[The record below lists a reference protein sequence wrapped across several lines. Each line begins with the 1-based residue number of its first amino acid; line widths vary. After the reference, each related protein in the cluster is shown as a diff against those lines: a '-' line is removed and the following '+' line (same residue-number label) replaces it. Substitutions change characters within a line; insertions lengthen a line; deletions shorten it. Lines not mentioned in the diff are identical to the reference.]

1 MTRQELCAAL
11 DAQLA
16 AAQEQV
22 CVLAVPLAGG
32 VPLYERGAGR
42 RAVSASTIKV
52 FILLAAL
59 DEVRRGRLALDTPV
73 SVTAE
78 DILPD
83 TGVFVDGPGMHP
95 LEELLVW
102 MIVLSDNTATNVLI
116 GLLGAECINAA
127 ACSVGTKNTVLEHKV
142 LDWDAVSA
150 GRNNYTSAEDLLR
163 VFRALYDETVLT
175 PELCALA
182 RSILRRQ
189 RDTRMLTRYI
199 WQDVPCA
206 HKTGG
211 LDRLSHDAGVFELPG
226 RPYFIAVLIWDA
238 PDIDGD
244 EPLAGRVSK
253 LVFDYYS
260 QEDTQ

>member
-73 SVTAE
+73 AVTAE

-127 ACSVGTKNTVLEHKV
+127 ACSVGTKKTLCWNAKCWIGMQYQPGAIIIPARRTCCACSVRGMPKQCSRRSFAR
-142 LDWDAVSA
+142 WRARSCAVSA
-150 GRNNYTSAEDLLR
+150 IRGCSPVTFGRTCPVPTRR
-163 VFRALYDETVLT
+163 VAWTV
-175 PELCALA
+175 
-182 RSILRRQ
+182 
-189 RDTRMLTRYI
+189 
-199 WQDVPCA
+199 
-206 HKTGG
+206 
-211 LDRLSHDAGVFELPG
+211 
-226 RPYFIAVLIWDA
+226 
-238 PDIDGD
+238 
-244 EPLAGRVSK
+244 
-253 LVFDYYS
+253 
-260 QEDTQ
+260 

>member
-73 SVTAE
+73 AVTAE

-127 ACSVGTKNTVLEHKV
+127 ACSVGTKNTVLERKM

-163 VFRALYDETVLT
+163 VFRALYAETVLT

-189 RDTRMLTRYI
+189 R
-199 WQDVPCA
+199 
-206 HKTGG
+206 
-211 LDRLSHDAGVFELPG
+211 HDAGVFELPG

>member
-116 GLLGAECINAA
+116 GA
-127 ACSVGTKNTVLEHKV
+127 
-142 LDWDAVSA
+142 A
-150 GRNNYTSAEDLLR
+150 GRRMYKCGGMQRWDEKHCAGTQNAGLGCSIS
-163 VFRALYDETVLT
+163 RA
-175 PELCALA
+175 
-182 RSILRRQ
+182 Q
-189 RDTRMLTRYI
+189 
-199 WQDVPCA
+199 
-206 HKTGG
+206 
-211 LDRLSHDAGVFELPG
+211 
-226 RPYFIAVLIWDA
+226 
-238 PDIDGD
+238 
-244 EPLAGRVSK
+244 
-253 LVFDYYS
+253 
-260 QEDTQ
+260 

>member
-1 MTRQELCAAL
+1 MSEPSAL
-11 DAQLA
+11 IFNI
-16 AAQEQV
+16 V
-22 CVLAVPLAGG
+22 HG
-32 VPLYERGAGR
+32 
-42 RAVSASTIKV
+42 S
-52 FILLAAL
+52 
-59 DEVRRGRLALDTPV
+59 
-73 SVTAE
+73 
-78 DILPD
+78 
-83 TGVFVDGPGMHP
+83 FVDGPGMHP

-127 ACSVGTKNTVLEHKV
+127 ACSVGTKNTVLERKM

-163 VFRALYDETVLT
+163 VFRALYAETVLT

-238 PDIDGD
+238 PDIDGKI
-244 EPLAGRVSK
+244 GR
-253 LVFDYYS
+253 LY
-260 QEDTQ
+260 

>member
-1 MTRQELCAAL
+1 MTQQKLCAAL

-16 AAQEQV
+16 AAQGQV
-22 CVLAVPLAGG
+22 CVLAAPLDGG
-32 VPLYERGAGR
+32 ATLYERGAGR
-42 RAVSASTIKV
+42 RAISASTIKV

-59 DEVRRGRLALDTPV
+59 DEVRLGRLALDAPV
-73 SVTAE
+73 AVTAA

-83 TGVFVDGPGMHP
+83 TRVFVDGPGMHP

-116 GLLGAECINAA
+116 GLLGMDRVNAA
-127 ACSVGTKNTVLEHKV
+127 AQSVGAQSTLLERKM
-142 LDWDAVSA
+142 LDWDAVAA
-150 GRNNYTSAEDLLR
+150 GRNNYTSAADLLC
-163 VFRALYDETVLT
+163 VFRALYGETVLT

-189 RDTRMLTRYI
+189 RDTGMLMRYI

-211 LDRLSHDAGVFELPG
+211 LDHLCHDAGVFEFPG
-226 RPYFIAVLIWDA
+226 KPYFIAVLIWDA
-238 PDIDGD
+238 PDIEGD
-244 EPLAGRVSK
+244 EPLAGRISK
-253 LVFDYYS
+253 LIFDYYS
-260 QEDTQ
+260 GEDAQ

>member
-127 ACSVGTKNTVLEHKV
+127 ACSVGTKNTVLERKM

-150 GRNNYTSAEDLLR
+150 GRNNYTSACSVR
-163 VFRALYDETVLT
+163 CMTKQCSRQSFARWR
-175 PELCALA
+175 A
-182 RSILRRQ
+182 RSCAVNAIRGCSPVTFGRTCPVPTRRVAW
-189 RDTRMLTRYI
+189 T
-199 WQDVPCA
+199 V
-206 HKTGG
+206 
-211 LDRLSHDAGVFELPG
+211 
-226 RPYFIAVLIWDA
+226 
-238 PDIDGD
+238 
-244 EPLAGRVSK
+244 
-253 LVFDYYS
+253 
-260 QEDTQ
+260 

>member
-1 MTRQELCAAL
+1 MNMTRQELCAAL

-73 SVTAE
+73 AVTAE

-127 ACSVGTKNTVLEHKV
+127 ACSVGTMPACWMAPPYKSSFSVSVVLPASGCEMIANV
-142 LDWDAVSA
+142 RRL
-150 GRNNYTSAEDLLR
+150 
-163 VFRALYDETVLT
+163 
-175 PELCALA
+175 
-182 RSILRRQ
+182 SICSIKFSTKILQ
-189 RDTRMLTRYI
+189 TRY
-199 WQDVPCA
+199 PC
-206 HKTGG
+206 
-211 LDRLSHDAGVFELPG
+211 
-226 RPYFIAVLIWDA
+226 
-238 PDIDGD
+238 
-244 EPLAGRVSK
+244 
-253 LVFDYYS
+253 
-260 QEDTQ
+260 

>member
-73 SVTAE
+73 AVTAE

-116 GLLGAECINAA
+116 GLLLLIYPPAGCQSDESTYCQ
-127 ACSVGTKNTVLEHKV
+127 KN
-142 LDWDAVSA
+142 
-150 GRNNYTSAEDLLR
+150 
-163 VFRALYDETVLT
+163 
-175 PELCALA
+175 
-182 RSILRRQ
+182 I
-189 RDTRMLTRYI
+189 
-199 WQDVPCA
+199 
-206 HKTGG
+206 
-211 LDRLSHDAGVFELPG
+211 DRLSQRADMAKTVEIQILQAS
-226 RPYFIAVLIWDA
+226 RPPV
-238 PDIDGD
+238 
-244 EPLAGRVSK
+244 
-253 LVFDYYS
+253 
-260 QEDTQ
+260 QQ

>member
-73 SVTAE
+73 AVTAE

-127 ACSVGTKNTVLEHKV
+127 ACSVGTKNTVLERKM

-150 GRNNYTSAEDLLR
+150 GRNNYTSAEDLLPVR
-163 VFRALYDETVLT
+163 CMPKQYSRRSFARWR
-175 PELCALA
+175 A
-182 RSILRRQ
+182 RSCAVSAIRGCSPVTFGRTCPVPTRRVAW
-189 RDTRMLTRYI
+189 T
-199 WQDVPCA
+199 V
-206 HKTGG
+206 
-211 LDRLSHDAGVFELPG
+211 
-226 RPYFIAVLIWDA
+226 
-238 PDIDGD
+238 
-244 EPLAGRVSK
+244 
-253 LVFDYYS
+253 
-260 QEDTQ
+260 

>member
-73 SVTAE
+73 AVTAE

-127 ACSVGTKNTVLEHKV
+127 ACSVGTKNTVLERKM
-142 LDWDAVSA
+142 LDWQYQPGAIIIPARRTCCACSVRCMPKQYSRRSFARWRARSCAVSA
-150 GRNNYTSAEDLLR
+150 IRGCSPVTFGRTCPVPTRR
-163 VFRALYDETVLT
+163 VAWTV
-175 PELCALA
+175 
-182 RSILRRQ
+182 
-189 RDTRMLTRYI
+189 
-199 WQDVPCA
+199 
-206 HKTGG
+206 
-211 LDRLSHDAGVFELPG
+211 
-226 RPYFIAVLIWDA
+226 
-238 PDIDGD
+238 
-244 EPLAGRVSK
+244 
-253 LVFDYYS
+253 
-260 QEDTQ
+260 

>member
-73 SVTAE
+73 AVAAE

-102 MIVLSDNTATNVLI
+102 MIVLSDNV
-116 GLLGAECINAA
+116 
-127 ACSVGTKNTVLEHKV
+127 
-142 LDWDAVSA
+142 
-150 GRNNYTSAEDLLR
+150 
-163 VFRALYDETVLT
+163 
-175 PELCALA
+175 
-182 RSILRRQ
+182 
-189 RDTRMLTRYI
+189 
-199 WQDVPCA
+199 
-206 HKTGG
+206 
-211 LDRLSHDAGVFELPG
+211 
-226 RPYFIAVLIWDA
+226 
-238 PDIDGD
+238 
-244 EPLAGRVSK
+244 
-253 LVFDYYS
+253 
-260 QEDTQ
+260 